1 MLRTCEDVVTDWQCQ
16 TEGCLMNTTAMLL
29 CNAMTQTCYARL
41 WGCSQNVT
49 ILKTTPSVDALSVA
63 T

>member
-1 MLRTCEDVVTDWQCQ
+1 MLRTCKNMDTDWRCQ
-16 TEGCLMNTTAMLL
+16 TEGCLMDTTAMLL

-49 ILKTTPSVDALSVA
+49 MLKATHSVDALSVA